1 MNGNLFTS
9 KLAIKGFNP
18 RIRFDPALL
27 TAGPPSR
34 RIFLFYNTFLFIS
47 FLIRRE
53 GEREFLKVF
62 FLKDEASEYI
72 FIKGGS
78 LVIMSV
84 FTLWVIL

>member
-34 RIFLFYNTFLFIS
+34 KIFLFNNTILFIS
-47 FLIRRE
+47 FLMRRE

-62 FLKDEASEYI
+62 F
-72 FIKGGS
+72 KG
-78 LVIMSV
+78 
-84 FTLWVIL
+84 